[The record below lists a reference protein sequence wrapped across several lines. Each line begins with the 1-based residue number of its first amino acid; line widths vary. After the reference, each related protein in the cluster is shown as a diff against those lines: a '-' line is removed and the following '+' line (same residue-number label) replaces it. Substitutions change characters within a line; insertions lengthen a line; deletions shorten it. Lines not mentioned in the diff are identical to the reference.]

1 MGESPFLRQHQQACR
16 GNKIP
21 ANAVETR
28 PQMLHAPAMKL
39 TAVYE
44 PAAEGGYTCWVEEI
58 PAAISEGDS
67 LEEAE
72 ANLQEALALVLECQR
87 ELSDLN
93 RSPASLKKSLELSLP

>member
-1 MGESPFLRQHQQACR
+1 
-16 GNKIP
+16 
-21 ANAVETR
+21 
-28 PQMLHAPAMKL
+28 MKL

-58 PAAISEGDS
+58 PAAISEGDT

-87 ELSDLN
+87 ELSDQS
-93 RSPASLKKSLELSLP
+93 RSPGSLKKALELATA